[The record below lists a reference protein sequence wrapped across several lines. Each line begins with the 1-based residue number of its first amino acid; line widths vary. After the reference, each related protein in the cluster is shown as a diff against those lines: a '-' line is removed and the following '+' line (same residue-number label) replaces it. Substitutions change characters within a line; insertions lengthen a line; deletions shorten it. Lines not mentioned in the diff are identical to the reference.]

1 MSHTNKDT
9 IYILLEAFVVIGTGH
24 YIKIHYMTFLEERN
38 IVSLN
43 RFIILYLVE
52 KWRNQEINEE
62 REKHMK
68 GNIDRD

>member
-1 MSHTNKDT
+1 
-9 IYILLEAFVVIGTGH
+9 
-24 YIKIHYMTFLEERN
+24 MTFLEERK
-38 IVSLN
+38 IILLN

-68 GNIDRD
+68 GNIDRN